1 MKPFAYRRPT
11 DLSTAIADVAA
22 EPNARFLAGGTNL
35 VDHLRLGIAAPELLV
50 DLRDLLPDDL
60 VDLPE
65 GGLRIGAGATNSRVA
80 GDLRVR
86 SGWPVLARAL
96 LSGASGQ
103 LRNAATTGG
112 NPLQRTRCAYFQD
125 VTAPC
130 NKRTPGAGCSA
141 VGGYT
146 RYHAILGLD
155 SGTPDAQ
162 APQTCIAT
170 HPSDMAVAL
179 AALDAEIRV
188 IGPGG
193 ERTMPF
199 VDLHRLADGQPER
212 DTTLERAEVIAAVD
226 LARLPEATRSM
237 YRKVRDRASY
247 AFAVVSVAAVL
258 TVAEE
263 QITDVRLALGGVAH
277 RPWRARIAEDVL
289 RGREPSENNFRTAID
304 AELTNA
310 VALEGID
317 GGNGF
322 KIPLVTRTVVSV
334 LRDLAEGAPQ

>member
-1 MKPFAYRRPT
+1 
-11 DLSTAIADVAA
+11 
-22 EPNARFLAGGTNL
+22 
-35 VDHLRLGIAAPELLV
+35 
-50 DLRDLLPDDL
+50 
-60 VDLPE
+60 
-65 GGLRIGAGATNSRVA
+65 
-80 GDLRVR
+80 
-86 SGWPVLARAL
+86 
-96 LSGASGQ
+96 
-103 LRNAATTGG
+103 
-112 NPLQRTRCAYFQD
+112 
-125 VTAPC
+125 
-130 NKRTPGAGCSA
+130 
-141 VGGYT
+141 
-146 RYHAILGLD
+146 
-155 SGTPDAQ
+155 
-162 APQTCIAT
+162 
-170 HPSDMAVAL
+170 
-179 AALDAEIRV
+179 
-188 IGPGG
+188 
-193 ERTMPF
+193 
-199 VDLHRLADGQPER
+199 
-212 DTTLERAEVIAAVD
+212 
-226 LARLPEATRSM
+226 M